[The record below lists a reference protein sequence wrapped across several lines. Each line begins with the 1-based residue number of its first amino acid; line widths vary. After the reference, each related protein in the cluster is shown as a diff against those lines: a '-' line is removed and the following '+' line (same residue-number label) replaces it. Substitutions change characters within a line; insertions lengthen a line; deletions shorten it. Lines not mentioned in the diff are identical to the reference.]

1 MVVVLPALLALAIAA
16 ENANDA
22 GDKTNVGN
30 FKLPE
35 DAKWLDHMLLTFLQ
49 DPWAYVQYLAMFAF
63 LPLCISMWPLGT
75 CARRNGFKRITSTTA
90 MNDVQYGH
98 RPECRV

>member
-49 DPWAYVQYLAMFAF
+49 DPWAYATYSTLRCSPSYPSVLACGHAQD
-63 LPLCISMWPLGT
+63 GT
-75 CARRNGFKRITSTTA
+75 GSKGS
-90 MNDVQYGH
+90 H
-98 RPECRV
+98 RPRQ